1 MYTRYSIHVLHLSI
15 LIDHVK
21 WRYKIKELIV
31 DLYSCVYTN
40 VYKLVPAQCIQV
52 KLNNVI
58 LNRCMCDKQIL
69 KNWWSTCNVQTM
81 QTI

>member
-52 KLNNVI
+52 KLIELCHFESLHVWQANPQK
-58 LNRCMCDKQIL
+58 LMKY
-69 KNWWSTCNVQTM
+69 M
-81 QTI
+81 